1 VGVEDLGVETEIRIG
16 FRFRVPGFNSKL
28 ETRDPKRSKRK
39 PVEQSPTIDLSTPAR
54 IAAPRIGSGHFVMA
68 AVLLSL
74 GYFLIWPVLLL
85 LINSFNAASDWFVE
99 PRRWGVDHWVNAFH
113 RPGLLKSLVNSLLVW
128 SLSLAASFPVGVAI
142 AWSLARTKIPCSHTL
157 EFLFWVSYMVPS
169 LPTTIAWITLLDPDV
184 GMINVGLKNLMGLA
198 QGPFNIFSV
207 PGIVWANLMSH
218 GISIKVMLL
227 TPAFRN
233 MDATLEEAARV
244 GGAGNLRTLFKVTLP
259 LMVAPM
265 IMVFALQLLRVF
277 QSFETE
283 YLLGL
288 PFGFYVYS
296 TKIYALIRDPVP
308 NYGEATVLASI
319 TLLMIAVI
327 IPLQRWILERRRYTT
342 ITGSFRPGL
351 IDLGKW
357 NYVLFGLIAMLLAL
371 LTVGPLAILVLG
383 SFMQRIGYFVLGFT
397 LDHWRLVLTDPVFIK
412 ALRTTMVLAGSAA
425 ILSPLLFSI
434 LAYILVRTRLPGR
447 GVLDLMVW
455 SSGAIPG
462 ILAGLGLLWVFIGTP
477 LLNFL
482 FGTIWALIIVVILQG
497 KTTGVNIMK
506 GVFVQ
511 VGADM
516 EEAARVSG
524 AGWMRTYFRI
534 WLPLLM
540 PTLILLAVMNFVG
553 AAGATSSIILLA
565 SRDTITLS
573 LMALELSTTAVSNRE
588 AASIISIFIIAFTV
602 TGALLVRSLGRRFGI
617 QHSIQATAPVP
628 ESAAV
633 PAATPARARSS
644 STI

>member
-1 VGVEDLGVETEIRIG
+1 MSR
-16 FRFRVPGFNSKL
+16 
-28 ETRDPKRSKRK
+28 
-39 PVEQSPTIDLSTPAR
+39 SPTIDELTAPAA
-54 IAAPRIGSGHFVMA
+54 IAAPRVTRGHFIMA
-68 AVLLSL
+68 AVLLTL

-99 PRRWGVDHWVNAFH
+99 PRTWGVKHWMNAFQ
-113 RPGLLKSLVNSLLVW
+113 RPGLLRSLGNSLLIW
-128 SLSLAASFPVGVAI
+128 SLTVSVSFPVGVAI
-142 AWSLARTKIPCSHTL
+142 AWFLARTKIPYSHTL

-184 GMINVGLKNLMGLA
+184 GMINVALKKLFQLD

-207 PGIVWANLMSH
+207 PGIVWANLMGH

-259 LMVAPM
+259 LMIAPM
-265 IMVFALQLLRVF
+265 MMVFALQLLRVF

-288 PFGFYVYS
+288 PFGFFVYS
-296 TKIYALIRDPVP
+296 TKIFALIRNQVP

-319 TLLMIAVI
+319 TLLMIAMI

-342 ITGSFRPGL
+342 ITGNFRPGL
-351 IDLGKW
+351 IDLRAC
-357 NYVLFGLIAMLLAL
+357 NYVAFTVIAL
-371 LTVGPLAILVLG
+371 LLFFLTIGPLAILVLG

-397 LDHWRLVLTDPVFIK
+397 LDHWRLVLTDPVFVK
-412 ALRTTMVLAGSAA
+412 ALRTTLALAGSAA
-425 ILSPLLFSI
+425 IMSPLLFSI

-447 GVLDLMVW
+447 GALDAMIW

-482 FGTIWALIIVVILQG
+482 FGTIWALIIVVMLQG

-524 AGWMRTYFRI
+524 AGWIRTYFRI

-540 PTLILLAVMNFVG
+540 PTLILLSVMNFVS

-565 SRDTITLS
+565 SRDTMTLS
-573 LMALELSTTAVSNRE
+573 LMALELSSTAVNNRE
-588 AASIISIFIIAFTV
+588 AASIISIFIIAFTM
-602 TGALLVRSLGRRFGI
+602 TGALLIRYFGLRVGVHHDVQAGVGAPQSAGQVRN
-617 QHSIQATAPVP
+617 
-628 ESAAV
+628 
-633 PAATPARARSS
+633 
-644 STI
+644 

>member
-1 VGVEDLGVETEIRIG
+1 VD
-16 FRFRVPGFNSKL
+16 
-28 ETRDPKRSKRK
+28 
-39 PVEQSPTIDLSTPAR
+39 QSPTIDQLGTPAG
-54 IAAPRIGSGHFVMA
+54 IAAPRLTHGHFIMA

-113 RPGLLKSLVNSLLVW
+113 RPGLLKSLVNSLWVW
-128 SLSLAASFPVGVAI
+128 SLSVAASFPIGVAI
-142 AWSLARTKIPCSHTL
+142 AWILARTKIPCSHTL
-157 EFLFWVSYMVPS
+157 EFLFWVSYMVPA

-184 GMINVGLKNLMGLA
+184 GMINVGLKNLLGLE

-207 PGIVWANLMSH
+207 PGIVWANLMGH

-296 TKIYALIRDPVP
+296 TKIYALVRDPVP

-357 NYVLFGLIAMLLAL
+357 NYGLFGLIAILLAL
-371 LTVGPLAILVLG
+371 LTAGPLAILVLG

-412 ALRTTMVLAGSAA
+412 ALRTTVVLAGSAA

-447 GVLDLMVW
+447 GVLDLMIW

-516 EEAARVSG
+516 EEAARVAG

-540 PTLILLAVMNFVG
+540 PTLILLAVLNFVG

-565 SRDTITLS
+565 SRNTMTLS

-588 AASIISIFIIAFTV
+588 AASIISIFIIVFTV
-602 TGALLVRSLGRRFGI
+602 AGALLVRSLGRRFGI
-617 QHSIQATAPVP
+617 QHGIQATAPGLAG
-628 ESAAV
+628 SAQPAV
-633 PAATPARARSS
+633 TLARVGSS
-644 STI
+644 NTIRNV

>member
-1 VGVEDLGVETEIRIG
+1 M
-16 FRFRVPGFNSKL
+16 
-28 ETRDPKRSKRK
+28 
-39 PVEQSPTIDLSTPAR
+39 EQSPTLDQLRTPTG
-54 IAAPRIGSGHFVMA
+54 IAAPRIGKGHFIMA
-68 AVLLSL
+68 AVVLSL

-99 PRRWGVDHWVNAFH
+99 PRRWGVNHWVNAFH

-128 SLSLAASFPVGVAI
+128 SLSVAASFPIGVAI
-142 AWSLARTKIPCSHTL
+142 AWILARTKIPCSHTL

-169 LPTTIAWITLLDPDV
+169 LPTTIAWITLLDPDI
-184 GMINVGLKNLMGLA
+184 GMINVGLKNLLGLE

-207 PGIVWANLMSH
+207 PGIVWANLMGH

-265 IMVFALQLLRVF
+265 VMVFALQLLRVF

-296 TKIYALIRDPVP
+296 TKIYALVRDPVP

-327 IPLQRWILERRRYTT
+327 MPLQRWILERRRYTT

-357 NYVLFGLIAMLLAL
+357 NYLLFGLTAVLLGL
-371 LTVGPLAILVLG
+371 LTVGPLAILMLG

-412 ALRTTMVLAGSAA
+412 ALRTTLVLAGSAA
-425 ILSPLLFSI
+425 ILSPLLFSV

-447 GVLDLMVW
+447 GLLDLMIW

-516 EEAARVSG
+516 EEAARVAG
-524 AGWMRTYFRI
+524 AGWTRTYFRI

-565 SRDTITLS
+565 SRNTMTLS

-588 AASIISIFIIAFTV
+588 AASIISIFIIVFTV
-602 TGALLVRSLGRRFGI
+602 AGALLVRSLGRRFGI
-617 QHSIQATAPVP
+617 QHGIQATPPALA
-628 ESAAV
+628 ESAQRAAV
-633 PAATPARARSS
+633 R
-644 STI
+644 

>member
-1 VGVEDLGVETEIRIG
+1 MSR
-16 FRFRVPGFNSKL
+16 
-28 ETRDPKRSKRK
+28 
-39 PVEQSPTIDLSTPAR
+39 SPTIDELTAPAA
-54 IAAPRIGSGHFVMA
+54 IAAPRVTRGHFIMA
-68 AVLLSL
+68 AVLLTL

-99 PRRWGVDHWVNAFH
+99 PRTWGVKHWMNAFQ
-113 RPGLLKSLVNSLLVW
+113 RPGLLRSLGNSLLIW
-128 SLSLAASFPVGVAI
+128 SLTVSISFPVGVAI
-142 AWSLARTKIPCSHTL
+142 AWFLARTKIPYSHTL

-184 GMINVGLKNLMGLA
+184 GMINVALKKLFQLD

-207 PGIVWANLMSH
+207 PGIVWANLMGH

-259 LMVAPM
+259 LMIAPM
-265 IMVFALQLLRVF
+265 MMVFALQLLRVF

-288 PFGFYVYS
+288 PFGFFVYS
-296 TKIYALIRDPVP
+296 TKIFALIRNQVP

-319 TLLMIAVI
+319 TLLMIAMI

-342 ITGSFRPGL
+342 ITGNFRPGL
-351 IDLGKW
+351 IDLRAC
-357 NYVLFGLIAMLLAL
+357 NYVAFTVIAL
-371 LTVGPLAILVLG
+371 LLFFLTIGPLAILVLG

-397 LDHWRLVLTDPVFIK
+397 LDHWRLVLTDPVFVK
-412 ALRTTMVLAGSAA
+412 ALRTTLALAGSAA
-425 ILSPLLFSI
+425 IMSPLLFSI

-447 GVLDLMVW
+447 GALDAMIW

-482 FGTIWALIIVVILQG
+482 FGTIWALIIVVMLQG

-524 AGWMRTYFRI
+524 AGWIRTYFRI

-540 PTLILLAVMNFVG
+540 PTLILLSVMNFVS

-565 SRDTITLS
+565 SRDTMTLS
-573 LMALELSTTAVSNRE
+573 LMALELSSTAVNNRE
-588 AASIISIFIIAFTV
+588 AASIISIFIIAFTM
-602 TGALLVRSLGRRFGI
+602 TGALLIRYFGLRVGVHHDVQAGVGAPQSAGQVRN
-617 QHSIQATAPVP
+617 
-628 ESAAV
+628 
-633 PAATPARARSS
+633 
-644 STI
+644 